1 MSPSFRFWAV
11 IPAAG
16 SSRRM
21 GATAVPKQYLPLLG
35 RSVLEWSAA
44 PFLARPDCAGMVVVL
59 AADDRQW
66 AALELSRNPRVA
78 VAVGDTERW
87 GSVRRG
93 LQSLRDRVG
102 QHDWIMVH
110 DAARPCLSR
119 HDLQRLIDGVQADEV
134 GGLLAAPVSDTLK
147 RADPAG
153 RVEATV
159 DRTGLWRALTP
170 QMFRYALL
178 DRALTAAAARRVGVT
193 DEAQAVELLGSRPRL
208 VAGSADNIKIT
219 VPEDLQRAEH
229 ILATMEQPR

>member
-1 MSPSFRFWAV
+1 MSASFRFWAV

-21 GATAVPKQYLPLLG
+21 GASVVPKQYLQLRG

-44 PFLARPDCAGMVVVL
+44 PFLARTDCAGIVVVL
-59 AADDRQW
+59 AAEDKQW
-66 AALELSRNPRVA
+66 TALDLSRNSRVA
-78 VAVGDTERW
+78 TAVGDAERW
-87 GSVRRG
+87 GSVQRG

-102 QHDWIMVH
+102 QDDWIMVH
-110 DAARPCLSR
+110 DAARPCLGR
-119 HDLQRLIDGVQADEV
+119 HDLQQLIDGVRADAV

-147 RADPAG
+147 RSDPAG

-170 QMFRYALL
+170 QMFRYGLL
-178 DRALTAAAARRVGVT
+178 DRALTEAAARRISVT

-229 ILATMEQPR
+229 IIATMEQQR